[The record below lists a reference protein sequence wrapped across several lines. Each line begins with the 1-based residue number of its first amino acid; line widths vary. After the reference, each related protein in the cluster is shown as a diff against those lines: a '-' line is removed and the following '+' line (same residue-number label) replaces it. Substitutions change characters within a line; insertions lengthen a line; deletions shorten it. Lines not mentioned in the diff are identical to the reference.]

1 MDVSFEGLEDVEHFL
16 RQRWSEL
23 AYVTLLERLSRREER
38 RIGRLDLPAPDPEA
52 SYAEEDPAEAAIAWL
67 TEQLRMN
74 SRGMGQ
80 SIYRVRCYFP
90 KGHSSATFTVQVNA
104 VDDNEP
110 VIQPESED
118 VVDRLEV
125 AGRQTLAEQQTA
137 FVAQMLEQTQAF
149 RDLVLGTVG
158 TLEGHHQR
166 RTDQY
171 AHELT
176 AARGQ
181 INDLAKSISSQRIA
195 HATANADRIAAVA
208 RIEAEEQ
215 RQQSSQALAQQ
226 AVGQIGQLV
235 SLVAMQKAGLN
246 LSPSQQALLGA
257 VQSSPE
263 LQAAL
268 AKPEIQALLADPA
281 NLEALAAML
290 TAAASNPNN
299 NPEDEA

>member
-1 MDVSFEGLEDVEHFL
+1 MEVSLSGLDEVASFL
-16 RQRWSEL
+16 ESERASL
-23 AYVTLLERLSRREER
+23 SYVALFERLSRKNEVRL
-38 RIGRLDLPAPDPEA
+38 GRFNLPEQDPETF
-52 SYAEEDPAEAAIAWL
+52 EKEDPIQSALAWL
-67 TEQLRMN
+67 EGQITSN
-74 SRGMGQ
+74 TRGMGQ

-90 KGHSSATFTVQVNA
+90 KGHSSATFTVQA
-104 VDDNEP
+104 TTEGDEEP
-110 VIQPESED
+110 VIQPETAD
-118 VVDRLEV
+118 LVDQQEV
-125 AGRQTLAEQQTA
+125 KGRQTLAQQQSA
-137 FVAQMLEQTQAF
+137 FVGQMLEQTQAF

-181 INDLAKSISSQRIA
+181 VNDLAKSISNQRIA
-195 HATANADRIAAVA
+195 HATANAERIASVA

-215 RQQSSQALAQQ
+215 RQQHSQVLAQQ

-235 SLVAMQKAGLN
+235 SLMALKQSGGALLN
-246 LSPSQQALLGA
+246 PSQQALLSA

-268 AKPEIQALLADPA
+268 AQPEIQALLQDPA

-290 TAAASNPNN
+290 QAAASTPT
-299 NPEDEA
+299 PEEQA